1 MRFFTRQNF
10 INLYN
15 YLFKKVLK
23 VRFIPQAR
31 SLYAFTRFRKGEFL
45 LFLNTKDNVYEFMQL
60 PDRYIVNLTD
70 AEFNQGI
77 AEKLLD
83 FVEII
88 PEEVFEVCKVNIQE
102 TTKI

>member
-1 MRFFTRQNF
+1 MRFFSRQNF
-10 INLYN
+10 NKIYN
-15 YLFKKVLK
+15 YLFKKVFK
-23 VRFIPQAR
+23 IKFVPQSR

-45 LFLNTKDNVYEFMQL
+45 LYINKKDNVYEFMQL

-70 AEFNQGI
+70 AEFSQGI
-77 AEKLLD
+77 AERLLD

-88 PEEVFEVCKVNIQE
+88 PEDVFEVCKVNIQE

>member
-1 MRFFTRQNF
+1 
-10 INLYN
+10 
-15 YLFKKVLK
+15 
-23 VRFIPQAR
+23 
-31 SLYAFTRFRKGEFL
+31 
-45 LFLNTKDNVYEFMQL
+45 MQL